1 MAETICAVALDA
13 ATYAI
18 DKLYS
23 YRVPD
28 ELREQVQIGT
38 RVLVPFGFGNKRAEG
53 VVLAFREDTGE
64 YRLKP
69 IVEALDEQP
78 VLTQDAAQIEQAERL
93 VLPGVGAFKDGMD
106 GLARLGL
113 IEPIRQKAAAGTPLL
128 GICLGMQMLFD
139 ESEEFGLHK
148 GLGLIPGR
156 VVKIP
161 DTDVDGHPQKVPHI
175 SWDPLYPG
183 GGRTDFSGTA
193 LAALKPGEVMM
204 IENVRFHK
212 EEEKN
217 DPEFAKELASLA
229 EVYVNDAFGTAHRAH
244 ASTEGVA
251 HLLHPAVAGFLIGKE
266 LSIMG
271 KALEKQAGGQLQ
283 KILSKLTDSP
293 LKGFFLGLCVTAI
306 T

>member
-1 MAETICAVALDA
+1 MKITVIDYGLSNLLSVRRAFEYFGAEVE
-13 ATYAI
+13 
-18 DKLYS
+18 
-23 YRVPD
+23 V
-28 ELREQVQIGT
+28 
-38 RVLVPFGFGNKRAEG
+38 
-53 VVLAFREDTGE
+53 TGS
-64 YRLKP
+64 RSRILSAK
-69 IVEALDEQP
+69 A
-78 VLTQDAAQIEQAERL
+78 L

-193 LAALKPGEVMM
+193 LAALKPGEECYFIHSYEAKPLQDPDCLAYTTYGGREICAAASHGSVLGCQFHPEKSGAVGLKI
-204 IENVRFHK
+204 IE
-212 EEEKN
+212 
-217 DPEFAKELASLA
+217 EF
-229 EVYVNDAFGTAHRAH
+229 
-244 ASTEGVA
+244 
-251 HLLHPAVAGFLIGKE
+251 
-266 LSIMG
+266 
-271 KALEKQAGGQLQ
+271 
-283 KILSKLTDSP
+283 
-293 LKGFFLGLCVTAI
+293 LK
-306 T
+306 